1 MKTIPGMDWA
11 NIYSPF
17 NVGLDDIFNRLESMS
32 THNVTYPPYNLI
44 KSDDHHFEIEIALA
58 GFGKDEIEVTTET
71 NVLRVSSK
79 SKEKDKR
86 EVHYLHN
93 GLSKRAFQNS
103 WQLGDDVKVCD
114 VTFRDGLLTV
124 KLEKIVPEHQRRISY
139 DINNTI
145 SSNED
150 SKVLLTE

>member
-1 MKTIPGMDWA
+1 MDWA
-11 NIYSPF
+11 NTYSPF

-32 THNVTYPPYNLI
+32 AHNVTYPPYNLI

-71 NVLRVSSK
+71 NVLRVFSK
-79 SKEKDKR
+79 SKEKEKR
-86 EVHYLHN
+86 EIHYLHN

-139 DINNTI
+139 DINNMI